1 MPVFL
6 WAGKNKKGDIQKGE
20 MEAST
25 EEAVLANLKRMKIEP
40 TKIKKKPKDLFENV
54 AFLQP
59 KVKTS
64 DIILFARQFSTMID
78 AGLPII
84 QCLDIL
90 YSQQENATFKKML
103 RSIKDDVESGSTL
116 AEALKKFPKEFDD
129 LFVNMIAAGE
139 AGGILDTILRRLSA
153 YMEKTARLKSKV
165 KGAMTYPIVTLII
178 AGAVLAVIL
187 IFVIPVFEEMFA
199 DMGGQLP
206 AFTQMVIKVSN
217 FAKKNVIYIVVG
229 LILFVFAFKKFHG
242 TEKGRAFIDK
252 NILRLPV
259 FGDLIRKVAVSKF
272 TRTMGTMLSSGVA
285 ILEALEIVA
294 KTAGNK
300 TIETA
305 VYTVRSDIAEGRT
318 MADPLI
324 ESRVF
329 PSMVCQMI
337 AVGESTGA
345 LDAMLDK
352 IAEFYDEEV
361 DQAVE
366 NLTALIEPFMLV
378 FLGITIGGLVIAMY
392 LPVFKMAS
400 NL

>member
-25 EEAVLANLKRMKIEP
+25 EEAVLANLKRMKIEA

-59 KVKTS
+59 KVKTG

-90 YSQQENATFKKML
+90 YAQQENATFKKML

-139 AGGILDTILRRLSA
+139 AGGILDTILRRLST
-153 YMEKTARLKSKV
+153 YMEKAARLKSKV

-178 AGAVLAVIL
+178 AGVVLAVIL
-187 IFVIPVFEEMFA
+187 IFVIPVFEDMFA

-206 AFTQMVIKVSN
+206 AFTQMVVKASN
-217 FAKKNVIYIVVG
+217 FAKKNVIYIVIG
-229 LILFVFAFKKFHG
+229 LILFIFAFKKFHS

-272 TRTMGTMLSSGVA
+272 TRTMSTMLSSGVA

-300 TIETA
+300 TIEKA
-305 VYTVRSDIAEGRT
+305 IYSVRSDIAEGRT

-324 ESRVF
+324 ESGVF

-345 LDAMLDK
+345 LDAMLEK
-352 IAEFYDEEV
+352 IAIFYDEEV

-392 LPVFKMAS
+392 LPVFKMAA

>member
-6 WAGKNKKGDIQKGE
+6 WAGKNKKGDTQKGE

-40 TKIKKKPKDLFENV
+40 TKIKKKPKDLFESV

-59 KVKTS
+59 KVKTH

-90 YSQQENATFKKML
+90 YSQQENATFKKLL

-139 AGGILDTILRRLSA
+139 AGGILDTILRRLST
-153 YMEKTARLKSKV
+153 YMEKAAKLKSKV
-165 KGAMTYPIVTLII
+165 KGAMTYPIVTLVI
-178 AGAVLAVIL
+178 AFAVLAVIL
-187 IFVIPVFEEMFA
+187 VFVIPVFEDMFA

-206 AFTQMVIKVSN
+206 AFTQMVVQASN
-217 FAKKNVIYIVVG
+217 FTKKNVIYIIVG
-229 LILFVFAFKKFHG
+229 LILFIFAFKKFHS
-242 TEKGRAFIDK
+242 TEKGRAIIDK
-252 NILRLPV
+252 NILRLPI

-300 TIETA
+300 TIEQA

-324 ESRVF
+324 ESGVF

-345 LDAMLDK
+345 LDAMLEK
-352 IAEFYDEEV
+352 IAVFYDEEV

-378 FLGITIGGLVIAMY
+378 FLGITIGGLVVAMY
-392 LPVFKMAS
+392 LPVFKMAA